1 MSHLAVV
8 ICHVYVLQG
17 WNMSKKYTTQVMLA
31 DTLPGLMR
39 SISSVRDQDVL
50 MRSKQEQGMDG
61 QRLTIWNSF

>member
-1 MSHLAVV
+1 
-8 ICHVYVLQG
+8 
-17 WNMSKKYTTQVMLA
+17 MSKKYTTQVMLA